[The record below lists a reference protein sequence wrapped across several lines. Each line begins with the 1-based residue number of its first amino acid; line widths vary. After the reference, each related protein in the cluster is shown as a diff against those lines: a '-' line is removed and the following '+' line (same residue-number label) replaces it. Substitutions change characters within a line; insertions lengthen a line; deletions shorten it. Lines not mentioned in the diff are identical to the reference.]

1 MTTLSNSRA
10 RVFAIALVAA
20 ASLCGT
26 PSIAQTYPDRP
37 IRLIVPYPPGG
48 AADIVGRSLGH
59 KLNDSLGQQIV
70 IDNRAGGGQLIG
82 TDIVA
87 KAAPNGYTLILITI
101 THSINPSLY
110 AKLPYD
116 SIRDFTPVTLVA
128 ISPQILVAHPTLP
141 VKNVG
146 ELLAYLRARPGQ
158 LNYASS
164 GNGAGGHL
172 AMELFKSMAGVQLT
186 HIPYKGAGP
195 ALTDLV
201 GGQVKLMFTSP
212 LAALPFVKSG
222 KLTALAMASARRT
235 EAAPDLPT
243 VAESGLPGFEASLWY
258 GVLAPAGTSNA
269 VVATL
274 HQALTAALKA
284 PDVRERLAAQGVEAL
299 GSGQREFLDFMRSE
313 TVKWA
318 KVVKIAGI
326 KTD

>member
-1 MTTLSNSRA
+1 VKFFAHACATALAVVIS
-10 RVFAIALVAA
+10 VFAISCAA
-20 ASLCGT
+20 QA
-26 PSIAQTYPDRP
+26 YPDRP
-37 IRLIVPYPPGG
+37 IRLVIPYPPGG
-48 AADIVGRSLGH
+48 ATDIVARSLGQ
-59 KLNDSLGQQIV
+59 KLNDSLGQQLV

-116 SIRDFTPVTLVA
+116 SIKDFAPVTLVA
-128 ISPQILVAHPTLP
+128 ISPQILVAHPSLP

-158 LNYASS
+158 INYASS

-195 ALTDLV
+195 ALIDLV

-222 KLTALAMASARRT
+222 KLTALAMASARRS
-235 EAAPDLPT
+235 EAVPDLPT

-258 GVLAPAGTSNA
+258 GVLAPAGTPNA
-269 VVATL
+269 IIVTL
-274 HQALTAALKA
+274 HNALTAALKA

-299 GSGQREFLDFMRSE
+299 GGGAREFQAFMRSE
-313 TVKWA
+313 TIKWA
-318 KVVKIAGI
+318 KVVKFAGI